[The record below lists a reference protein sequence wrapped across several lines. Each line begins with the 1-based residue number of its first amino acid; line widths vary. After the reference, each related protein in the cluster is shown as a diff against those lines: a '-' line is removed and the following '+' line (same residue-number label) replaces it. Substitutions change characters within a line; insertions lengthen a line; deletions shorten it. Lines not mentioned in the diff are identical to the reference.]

1 MNKVDV
7 EINSITY
14 DRVYKTILSNGL
26 RVFVCP
32 RKNYTKKMGMF
43 GTVFGSIDNE
53 LMDIDTHERTKMP
66 DGIAHFLEH
75 KLFEQEDS
83 NALDVFSKM
92 GVDSNAYTS
101 FDQTVYY
108 FEASENYEE
117 CLDKLIEF
125 VSSPYFTDENVE
137 KEKGIIAQEIKM
149 YEDEPN
155 AVVYYNLLRCMYQNH
170 PINIDIAGTIE
181 SISEIDKDILY
192 KCYYSNYNLKNM
204 FLIIIGDVI
213 PEEIL
218 EKTEEIVNKYY
229 RNRKTDIIKRNIII
243 EPEKISKKQ
252 IEVKLPISMPIECI
266 GFKMNP
272 CSGKESVKAAIISD
286 MISQICFSTSSDFY
300 ERLYNEGIII
310 SEPDFTF
317 ESGRDFSHVLISSY
331 VLDDERFDT
340 EVKNYIAAL
349 KDHGVDQEK
358 FDIMLKKKKG
368 ELIYNSEKLT
378 WIYRSIIESVIQNI
392 DVYDEINIINSI
404 TKNDVDKF
412 IKENLDFDKMCISK
426 VLPKSSLN

>member
-1 MNKVDV
+1 MNKVEV
-7 EINSITY
+7 EINNITQ
-14 DRVYKTILSNGL
+14 DKVYKTTLSNGL

-32 RKNYTKKMGMF
+32 RKDYTKKMGMF

-53 LMDIDTHERTKMP
+53 LIDIDTHEKVKVP

-75 KLFEQEDS
+75 KLFEQEDA

-108 FEASENYEE
+108 FEASDNYEE
-117 CLDKLIEF
+117 CLDKLVEF

-170 PINIDIAGTIE
+170 PINIDIAGTVE
-181 SISEIDKDILY
+181 TISKIDKETLY
-192 KCYYSNYNLKNM
+192 RCYYSNYNLKNM
-204 FLIIIGDVI
+204 FLIIIGDLDS
-213 PEEIL
+213 EEIL
-218 EKTEEIVNKYY
+218 EKAEKIVDKYY
-229 RNRKTDIIKRNIII
+229 TNRKAEEIKRNIINEPKEIAKKEI
-243 EPEKISKKQ
+243 ET
-252 IEVKLPISMPIECI
+252 KLPIAMEVEML

-272 CSGKESVKAAIISD
+272 CTGKESIKATIISD
-286 MISQICFSTSSDFY
+286 IINQVCFSTASDFY
-300 ERLYNEGIII
+300 EKLYKDGVIIA
-310 SEPDFTF
+310 EPDFAF

-331 VLDDERFDT
+331 VVDDKKFEEEVIKYIT
-340 EVKNYIAAL
+340 EL
-349 KDHGVDQEK
+349 KENGIDQDK

-368 ELIYNSEKLT
+368 ELIYNSEKLS
-378 WIYRSIIESVIQNI
+378 WIYRSVIESIIQDV
-392 DVYDEINIINSI
+392 DVYDEINIASTI
-404 TKNDVDKF
+404 TKQDVDNF
-412 IKENLDFDKMCISK
+412 IKENLDFDRMCISK
-426 VLPKSSLN
+426 VVGIE